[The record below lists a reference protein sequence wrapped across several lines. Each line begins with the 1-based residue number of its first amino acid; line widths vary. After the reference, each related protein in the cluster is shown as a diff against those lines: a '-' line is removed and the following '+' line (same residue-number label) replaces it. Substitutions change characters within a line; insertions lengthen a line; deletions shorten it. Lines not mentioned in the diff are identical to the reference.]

1 MKKFKFFI
9 ALDLK
14 SNAQNISIVKKLHS
28 HVYGF
33 KVGYRSFYNN
43 RSDELITQI
52 KKTRSK
58 LFLDLKLHD
67 IPNTI
72 GSAIDS
78 LSKINPDFLTLHISG
93 GNEMMKAA
101 VKCVKKIN
109 LKTKILGV
117 TLLTSLDGKDSKKIF
132 EEGNTK
138 KLVKKFA
145 EIANKAGVHGLIC
158 SGEELIALRKFNKL
172 IKITPGVKLFNR
184 SDDQKRVTFAHN
196 AIENGASF
204 VVIGRELIESK
215 KPLDL
220 LKKYAEQH
228 KNKNLWTK

>member
-1 MKKFKFFI
+1 MKKLKSFI

-14 SNAQNISIVKKLHS
+14 SNTQNINIVKKLHR

-43 RSDELITQI
+43 RSNELISEI
-52 KKTRSK
+52 KKSKCK

-67 IPNTI
+67 IPNTVK
-72 GSAIDS
+72 SAIDS
-78 LSKINPDFLTLHISG
+78 LSKINPDFITLHISG

-101 VKCVKKIN
+101 VSSIKKN
-109 LKTKILGV
+109 KLKTKILGV
-117 TLLTSLDGKDSKKIF
+117 TLLTSLDGQDSEKIYK
-132 EEGNTK
+132 ERNTK

-145 EIANKAGVHGLIC
+145 EIANNVNIHGLIC
-158 SGEELIALRKFNKL
+158 SGDDLKVLRKFNKL
-172 IKITPGVKLFNR
+172 IKITPGVKMFARN
-184 SDDQKRVTFAHN
+184 DDQKRVTFAHN
-196 AIENGASF
+196 ALQDGASF
-204 VVIGRELIESK
+204 VVIGRELIKNK

-220 LKKYAEQH
+220 LKKYGEQH

>member
-1 MKKFKFFI
+1 MKKFKCFI

-14 SNAQNISIVKKLHS
+14 SNAQNIGIVKKLYR

-43 RSDELITQI
+43 RSNELISEI
-52 KKTRSK
+52 KKSKCK

-67 IPNTI
+67 IPNTV

-78 LSKINPDFLTLHISG
+78 LSNINPDFLTLHISG
-93 GNEMMKAA
+93 GNEMMKA
-101 VKCVKKIN
+101 VLNSIKKN
-109 LKTKILGV
+109 KLNTKILGV
-117 TLLTSLDGKDSKKIF
+117 TLLTSLDGKDSEKIYK
-132 EEGNTK
+132 ERNTG

-145 EIANKAGVHGLIC
+145 EIANNLNIHGLIC
-158 SGEELIALRKFNKL
+158 SGDELKVLRKYNKL
-172 IKITPGVKLFNR
+172 IKITPGVKMFARN
-184 SDDQKRVTFAHN
+184 DDQKRVTFAHN
-196 AIENGASF
+196 ALQEGASF

-215 KPLDL
+215 KPLYL
-220 LKKYAEQH
+220 LKEYGEQN

>member
-1 MKKFKFFI
+1 MKKFKTFI

-14 SNAQNISIVKKLHS
+14 SNAHNINIVKKLYK

-43 RSDELITQI
+43 RSNELISEI
-52 KKTRSK
+52 KKKKSK

-67 IPNTI
+67 IPKTVS
-72 GSAIDS
+72 SAIDS
-78 LSKINPDFLTLHISG
+78 LSNINPDFITLHISG
-93 GNEMMKAA
+93 GSEMMEAA
-101 VKCVKKIN
+101 NRSIRKNK

-117 TLLTSLDGKDSKKIF
+117 TLLTSLDGKDSKRIYK
-132 EEGNTK
+132 EEDTK

-145 EIANKAGVHGLIC
+145 NIANKAWIHGLIC

-172 IKITPGVKLFNR
+172 IKITPGVKLFARN
-184 SDDQKRVTFAHN
+184 DDQKRVTFAHN
-196 AIENGASF
+196 ALQDGASF

-215 KPLDL
+215 RPLDL
-220 LKKYAEQH
+220 LKKYGEQH